1 MTEERISHYLCVGC
15 PLGCRLEVEEDERDT
30 IVEVRGWSCKKGE
43 RYGRQ
48 EHTDPRR
55 MVTTTVGI
63 EGASLARL
71 PVKTNRPV
79 PKEQVREV
87 CRLLRALHVAAPD
100 VLPCDLLVNEI
111 SHRLRPKFLRFIK
124 VEIHSFLPSFGC
136 ALIRPHERPMSA
148 AVPTGERS
156 RPEPPRRVG

>member
-1 MTEERISHYLCVGC
+1 MTDDRISHYLCIGC

-71 PVKTNRPV
+71 PVKTSRSV
-79 PKEQVREV
+79 PKDQVGEV
-87 CRLLRALHVAAPD
+87 CRLLRSLKVAAPVRMGD
-100 VLPCDLLVNEI
+100 VVLADIAGSGADVVATRDL
-111 SHRLRPKFLRFIK
+111 S
-124 VEIHSFLPSFGC
+124 
-136 ALIRPHERPMSA
+136 
-148 AVPTGERS
+148 
-156 RPEPPRRVG
+156 

>member
-1 MTEERISHYLCVGC
+1 MTEGRISHYLCIGC

-71 PVKTNRPV
+71 PVKTSRPV
-79 PKEQVREV
+79 PKDQVREV
-87 CRLLRALHVAAPD
+87 CRLLRTLHVAAPVRMGD
-100 VLPCDLLVNEI
+100 VVLADIAGSGADVVATRDL
-111 SHRLRPKFLRFIK
+111 
-124 VEIHSFLPSFGC
+124 
-136 ALIRPHERPMSA
+136 A
-148 AVPTGERS
+148 
-156 RPEPPRRVG
+156 